1 MYFYYI
7 ICKYFIKDDTL
18 HNLGNFSNLLKN
30 SNQIVII
37 EIRYIEVIKMI
48 DFRKEFKTVLWS
60 DFERGDIDEYTMQRY
75 FQLMDGKDNKYI
87 QGLYD
92 SYHVLMLNRLSL

>member
-1 MYFYYI
+1 
-7 ICKYFIKDDTL
+7 
-18 HNLGNFSNLLKN
+18 
-30 SNQIVII
+30 
-37 EIRYIEVIKMI
+37 MI
-48 DFRKEFKTVLWS
+48 DFRKEFKAVLWS

-92 SYHVLMLNRLSL
+92 SYHVLMLNRLSLWVQKINLVEHQWREQNVILCSYAKTENL

>member
-7 ICKYFIKDDTL
+7 ICNYFIKDDTV

-37 EIRYIEVIKMI
+37 VIRYIEVIKMI
-48 DFRKEFKTVLWS
+48 DFKKEFKIVLWS

>member
-1 MYFYYI
+1 
-7 ICKYFIKDDTL
+7 
-18 HNLGNFSNLLKN
+18 
-30 SNQIVII
+30 
-37 EIRYIEVIKMI
+37 MI
-48 DFRKEFKTVLWS
+48 YFRKEFKAVLWS

-92 SYHVLMLNRLSL
+92 SYHVLMLNRLSLWVQKINLAEHQWREHSAI

>member
-1 MYFYYI
+1 M
-7 ICKYFIKDDTL
+7 
-18 HNLGNFSNLLKN
+18 
-30 SNQIVII
+30 I
-37 EIRYIEVIKMI
+37 EFK
-48 DFRKEFKTVLWS
+48 KEFKAVLWA

-92 SYHVLMLNRLSL
+92 SYHVLMLNRLSLWVQKISLVELQWREHSAILCNYVKTENL

>member
-1 MYFYYI
+1 M
-7 ICKYFIKDDTL
+7 
-18 HNLGNFSNLLKN
+18 KN

-37 EIRYIEVIKMI
+37 VIRYIEVIKII
-48 DFRKEFKTVLWS
+48 DFRKELKAVLWA
-60 DFERGDIDEYTMQRY
+60 DFERGDINEFTMQRY

>member
-1 MYFYYI
+1 
-7 ICKYFIKDDTL
+7 
-18 HNLGNFSNLLKN
+18 
-30 SNQIVII
+30 
-37 EIRYIEVIKMI
+37 MI
-48 DFRKEFKTVLWS
+48 DFKKEFKSVLWS

-92 SYHVLMLNRLSL
+92 SYHVLMLNRLSIWQKVDQIVEKNISPVEHQ

>member
-18 HNLGNFSNLLKN
+18 HNLGNFSNLLKI

-37 EIRYIEVIKMI
+37 DIRYIEVIKMI
-48 DFRKEFKTVLWS
+48 DFKKEFKIVLWS
-60 DFERGDIDEYTMQRY
+60 DFERGDIDEYIMQRY

>member
-1 MYFYYI
+1 
-7 ICKYFIKDDTL
+7 
-18 HNLGNFSNLLKN
+18 
-30 SNQIVII
+30 
-37 EIRYIEVIKMI
+37 MI
-48 DFRKEFKTVLWS
+48 DFKKEFKNVLWS

-92 SYHVLMLNRLSL
+92 SYHVLMLNRLSIWVQKISLVERQLREHNVI